1 MLTKSQI
8 KKEKYPIVKLYS
20 LINKITYTDSILKS
34 NFLEEGN
41 FPIISQERDF
51 INGYSNDDKNI
62 FNIKKP
68 VVVFGDH
75 TKCIKYIDFDFI
87 LGADGVKIL
96 EPNDKLFTKYLYY
109 FLLSLNIRD
118 LGYARH
124 FRLIKD
130 LNIILPPLQKQKEIV
145 EMLDKVLGNLEK
157 MKKNTEKN
165 IKNSKEIFESE
176 LNAIFKKKGKDW
188 EERRLGDIF
197 KTTSGGTPLKSKKE
211 YYTKGIIPWL
221 RSGEINSDIINSSEL
236 FITESGLKN
245 SSAKIFPKNSIL
257 IALYGATAGQVGIL
271 NFESSTNQA
280 ICGIFPNEKYLPFFI
295 LYLLKYK
302 NEDIVKQAYGSAQPN
317 LSQDIVRQI
326 LIPNINIESQKE
338 IVSRLDALKEKTKKM
353 EENYKKVLMDID
365 EMKKKVLKEIFEN

>member
-1 MLTKSQI
+1 MPTKSQI
-8 KKEKYPIVKLYS
+8 KKEKYPMVKLFS

-145 EMLDKVLGNLEK
+145 VMLDKVLGNLEK

-176 LNAIFKKKGKDW
+176 LNAIFKNKGKDW
-188 EERRLGDIF
+188 EERRLEDVGKISMCKRIFKNQTKEKGDIPFYKIGTFGKKADAFIDRDIFEDF
-197 KTTSGGTPLKSKKE
+197 KKKYSYPKKGDVLISTSGTIGRVVVFDGKDAYFQDSNIVWINNKE
-211 YYTKGIIPWL
+211 DKIL
-221 RSGEINSDIINSSEL
+221 NL
-236 FITESGLKN
+236 FLNIFYKN
-245 SSAKIFPKNSIL
+245 IKWKASQGSTIKRLYNSIIEETL
-257 IALYGATAGQVGIL
+257 I
-271 NFESSTNQA
+271 S
-280 ICGIFPNEKYLPFFI
+280 FPPP
-295 LYLLKYK
+295 
-302 NEDIVKQAYGSAQPN
+302 QQ
-317 LSQDIVRQI
+317 
-326 LIPNINIESQKE
+326 QKE
-338 IVSRLDALKEKTKKM
+338 IVSRIDELKEKTKKM
-353 EENYKKVLMDID
+353 EENYKKILTDID
-365 EMKKKVLKEIFEN
+365 EMKKKVLKDIFE